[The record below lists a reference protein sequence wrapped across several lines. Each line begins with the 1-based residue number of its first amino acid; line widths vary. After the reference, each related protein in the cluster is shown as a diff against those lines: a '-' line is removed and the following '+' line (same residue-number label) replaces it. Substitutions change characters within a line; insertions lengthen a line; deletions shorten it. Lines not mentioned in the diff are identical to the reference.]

1 MVTPADL
8 KVGDEIRFDHFGGK
22 DRLGRVVKITKSSV
36 HVEWMAP
43 SSGLVRV
50 VKISTKVRPLH
61 WYDGKFHEEASLE
74 HAASEFQGKNVRL
87 VDARS

>member
-1 MVTPADL
+1 MDPKDV

-22 DRLGRVVKITKSSV
+22 DRLGRVVKITKSAV

-50 VKISTKVRPLH
+50 VKISTKVRPVH
-61 WYDGKFHEEASLE
+61 WYDGKFHEEASVE
-74 HAASEFQGKNVRL
+74 HSTSEWAGKNVRL
-87 VDARS
+87 VGPRS